1 MAEDLPL
8 RLGVRL
14 PACTHIDQVADA
26 AALAER
32 LGFHRVWFPDSQ
44 LIWRDVWMALTLAA
58 AKTRRIEL
66 GTAVTNVVTR
76 HPSVI
81 ASATRTLQELAPGRF
96 ALGLG
101 AGWSSAGMIGL
112 PMTPHGEFVDT
123 VARIETLLRGGEAD
137 FNGKRA
143 RLTGAAGP
151 CDILIGTQGPRNLRH
166 AGARAKG
173 VIITMALA
181 PGLLEQK
188 MSHVRAGAQVAGR
201 RMEDLDVVVWAPAHV
216 SESPIRDIRLF
227 KPRVYI
233 ALRNQPEDELA
244 AAGIHTRLGGVVPP
258 GIEPDGTHVADWD
271 SAIDACDPL
280 VSDELALQW
289 IDAFAVVSTPHALCP
304 RLQEIAARGVSE
316 LVLTPLVGDGDQSL
330 PISLIESVS
339 QALNLPGNPG
349 SSVR

>member
-1 MAEDLPL
+1 MAENLSL

-14 PACTHIDQVADA
+14 PACTRIDQVADA

-32 LGFHRVWFPDSQ
+32 LGFYRIWFPDSQ
-44 LIWRDVWMALTLAA
+44 LIWRDVWMALALAA
-58 AKTRRIEL
+58 ARTHRIKL

-101 AGWSSAGMIGL
+101 TGWSSAGMIGL
-112 PMTPHGEFVDT
+112 PMTPHGEFVEA

-143 RLTGAAGP
+143 RLTAAPGS
-151 CDILIGTQGPRNLRH
+151 CDIFIGTQGPRNLRH

-188 MSHVRAGAQVAGR
+188 LSHVRAGAKAAGR
-201 RMEDLDVVVWAPAHV
+201 RMKDLDVVVWVPAYIT
-216 SESPIRDIRLF
+216 ESPMRDIRLF
-227 KPRVYI
+227 KPAVYI
-233 ALRNQPEDELA
+233 ALRNQPVDELA
-244 AAGIHTRLGGVVPP
+244 AAGIRTRLGGTVPP

-271 SAIDACDPL
+271 TAIDACDPL
-280 VSDELALQW
+280 VSDALAHRW
-289 IDAFAVVSTPHALCP
+289 IDTFAVVSTPHTLRA

-316 LVLTPLVGDGDQSL
+316 LVVTSLIGNGDQSL
-330 PISLIESVS
+330 PTSLIESIS
-339 QALNLPGNPG
+339 QALNRPGTPG
-349 SSVR
+349 VTVV